1 MLVGLHGALEA
12 VGADWV
18 NVRVGG
24 ITLQVSVPASVIP
37 GLGSVGEPVQLH
49 TVLRIQNEQ
58 PTLYGFSDAG
68 SVELFGALT
77 GVSGVGP
84 RSAMS
89 ILSEL
94 GEGGFRQAVAS
105 EDVAALARAQGV
117 GRRIAQRVVLELRGK
132 LPDAADGTPGGV
144 IAGGTDAEAVEAL
157 TALGMPLA
165 DARQAVAALDLPADA
180 SAEDKIR
187 QALMSMGGGIV

>member
-1 MLVGLHGALEA
+1 MLVGVHGALEA

-18 NVRVGG
+18 NVQVGG
-24 ITLQVSVPASVIP
+24 IVLQVNVPASAVAT
-37 GLGSVGEPVQLH
+37 LGSVGEPVRLH

-58 PTLYGFSDAG
+58 PVLYGFPDAG
-68 SVELFGALT
+68 SVELFGALN
-77 GVSGVGP
+77 GVNGVGP
-84 RSAMS
+84 RSAMA

-94 GEGGFRQAVAS
+94 GEDGFRQAVAS

-132 LPDAADGTPGGV
+132 LPEADGATPVGV
-144 IAGGTDAEAVEAL
+144 VASGTDAEAVEAL

-165 DARQAVAALDLPADA
+165 DARQAVAALDLPSDA
-180 SAEDKIR
+180 TVEDKIR
-187 QALMSMGGGIV
+187 QALVGMGGG

>member
-1 MLVGLHGALEA
+1 MLVGVQGALEA

-24 ITLQVSVPASVIP
+24 VTLQVFVPASAVA
-37 GLGSVGEPVQLH
+37 GLGGIGEGVRLH

-58 PTLYGFSDAG
+58 PTLYGFPDAG

-84 RSAMS
+84 RSALS

-94 GEGGFRQAVAS
+94 GETGFRQAVAA
-105 EDVAALARAQGV
+105 EDIAALSRAQGV
-117 GRRIAQRVVLELRGK
+117 GRRIAQRVILELRGK
-132 LPDAADGTPGGV
+132 LPEGEAGAADATAGAGV
-144 IAGGTDAEAVEAL
+144 DAEAVAAL
-157 TALGMPLA
+157 AALGMSIA
-165 DARQAVAALDLPADA
+165 DARQAVAALELPGDA
-180 SAEDKIR
+180 SVEDKIR
-187 QALMSMGGGIV
+187 QALLNLGGG

>member
-1 MLVGLHGALEA
+1 MLVGVQGALEA

-24 ITLQVSVPASVIP
+24 VTLQVFVPASAVA
-37 GLGSVGEPVQLH
+37 GLGGIGEGVRLH

-58 PTLYGFSDAG
+58 PTLYGFPDAG

-84 RSAMS
+84 RSALS

-94 GEGGFRQAVAS
+94 GETGFRQAVAA
-105 EDVAALARAQGV
+105 EDIAALSRAQGV
-117 GRRIAQRVVLELRGK
+117 GRRIAQRVILELRGK
-132 LPDAADGTPGGV
+132 LPAGEADAADATAGAGV
-144 IAGGTDAEAVEAL
+144 DAEAVAAL
-157 TALGMPLA
+157 AALGMSIA
-165 DARQAVAALDLPADA
+165 DARQAIAALELPADA
-180 SAEDKIR
+180 SVEDKIR
-187 QALMSMGGGIV
+187 QALLNLGGG

>member
-1 MLVGLHGALEA
+1 MLVGVHGALEA
-12 VGADWV
+12 VGPDWV
-18 NVRVGG
+18 NVQVGG
-24 ITLQVSVPASVIP
+24 ITLQVFVPASSIAT
-37 GLGSVGEPVQLH
+37 LGSVGEPVRLH

-58 PTLYGFSDAG
+58 PVLYGFPDAG

-84 RSAMS
+84 RSALS

-94 GEGGFRQAVAS
+94 GEDGFRNAVAS

-132 LPDAADGTPGGV
+132 LPDADAGAPGMV
-144 IAGGTDAEAVEAL
+144 AVVGTDADAVEAL

-165 DARQAVAALDLPADA
+165 DARQAVAALGLPPDA
-180 SAEDKIR
+180 SVEDKIR
-187 QALMSMGGGIV
+187 QVLLAVGGG

>member
-1 MLVGLHGALEA
+1 MLVGVRGALDA

-18 NVRVGG
+18 NVQVGG
-24 ITLQVSVPASVIP
+24 IVLQVFVPASTVA
-37 GLGSVGEPVQLH
+37 GLGSVGDPVRLH

-58 PTLYGFSDAG
+58 PVLYGFPDAG
-68 SVELFGALT
+68 AVELFGALN
-77 GVSGVGP
+77 GVNGVGP

-94 GEGGFRQAVAS
+94 GEDGFRQAVAS

-132 LPDAADGTPGGV
+132 LPDAEGAAPGGV
-144 IAGGTDAEAVEAL
+144 ISGGTDAEAVEAL

-165 DARQAVAALDLPADA
+165 DARQAVAALDLPSDA
-180 SAEDKIR
+180 TVEEKIR
-187 QALMSMGGGIV
+187 QALVGMGGA

>member
-1 MLVGLHGALEA
+1 MLVGVQGALEA

-24 ITLQVSVPASVIP
+24 VTLQVFVPASAVA
-37 GLGSVGEPVQLH
+37 GLGGIGEGVRLH

-58 PTLYGFSDAG
+58 PTLYGFPDAG

-84 RSAMS
+84 RSALS

-94 GEGGFRQAVAS
+94 GETGFRQAVAA
-105 EDVAALARAQGV
+105 EDIAALSRAQGV
-117 GRRIAQRVVLELRGK
+117 GRRIAQRVILELRGK
-132 LPDAADGTPGGV
+132 LPAGEADASDATAGAGV
-144 IAGGTDAEAVEAL
+144 DAEAVAAL
-157 TALGMPLA
+157 AALGMSVA
-165 DARQAVAALDLPADA
+165 DARQAIAALELPADA
-180 SAEDKIR
+180 SVEDKIR
-187 QALMSMGGGIV
+187 QALLNLGGG